1 LNRAIFLDRDGV
13 INKSIVVDGKPHPP
27 SSVNELIIF
36 EEVEICVSELKK
48 IGFEIVVVT
57 NQPDISRGKT
67 SFETVNEINNLIR
80 KKTKI
85 NNFYICPHDELD
97 NCPCRKPRIGL
108 IRQAASELNI
118 DLQGSYMVG
127 DRWRD
132 IEAGQDAGC
141 KCFFINFK
149 YLEKL
154 PSPPF
159 IEVGSLTEATRIII
173 EDYK

>member
-1 LNRAIFLDRDGV
+1 MNRAVFLDRDGV
-13 INKSIVVDGKPHPP
+13 INKSTVVDGKPHPP
-27 SSVNELIIF
+27 KSVNELIIF
-36 EEVEICVSELKK
+36 EDVETCITELKE

-67 SFETVNEINNLIR
+67 SFETVNKINNRIR

-85 NNFYICPHDELD
+85 INFYICPHDELD

-108 IRQAASELNI
+108 LLQAASELNI
-118 DLQGSYMVG
+118 DLQSSYMVG

-132 IEAGQDAGC
+132 IEAGQEAGC
-141 KCFFINFK
+141 N

-154 PSPPF
+154 PSPPY